1 DRELLS
7 LPRVFFGH
15 LPAVPVTFLNDRFP
29 IVSRPTV
36 EI

>member
-1 DRELLS
+1 NIN
-7 LPRVFFGH
+7 RVVFTQPGH